1 MLLSHVLTLP
11 EIFQQQQSS
20 SSEIS
25 DAFVTLTVLFI
36 LPPVLNLW
44 GSTSQRV
51 KATNVAKR
59 NVNRTLAHF
68 LLCKHFF
75 LSRSH
80 RFSFAWLFNT
90 QAKGVTG
97 RNIVL
102 CFYVKIHFSVLQYT
116 CICFDNKY
124 WMVKKLFEGTI
135 N

>member
-20 SSEIS
+20 NSEKY
-25 DAFVTLTVLFI
+25 DALVTLTVLFI
-36 LPPVLNLW
+36 LPPVLNFW
-44 GSTSQRV
+44 SSTSQRV

-59 NVNRTLAHF
+59 NVNKTLAHF

-90 QAKGVTG
+90 QVKWVTG

-116 CICFDNKY
+116 CICFDNKFG
-124 WMVKKLFEGTI
+124 WLKTF
-135 N
+135 